1 VSTVSSMSM
10 TRALRS
16 NGKTPTRPIMLAI
29 AGDSAAGKTTI
40 TKGLVEALGP
50 ERITSICVDDYH
62 RYDRAQ
68 RKELNL
74 PFTPLHPECNYVEI
88 MEQHLQLLAM
98 GNPILKPV
106 YNHKNGT
113 LDRPVLVEPREFV
126 IIEGLLPLFSK
137 LSRACFH
144 ATVYL
149 DPPEPVRFQW
159 KVNRDTGKRGYQP
172 EEVKKD
178 LAKREVESAAFI
190 RPQRANAD
198 IVVRFGPIEGRDEL
212 PEGLAHAFKPA
223 PPLAEAATRLDD
235 FRDDCSKGFEESW
248 MAMEQWSAAAR
259 TPLSATLLLRPT
271 IAHPNLNRILTDDHR
286 EAMHLKL
293 ARDEF
298 DKPVDA
304 LHIHSYARRE
314 TTREVEEEIWKELG
328 ATEDIP
334 ESLGTIDQGVRSEPL
349 AITQLILLYH
359 LFQAREEQ

>member
-1 VSTVSSMSM
+1 MSLSNM
-10 TRALRS
+10 QKAWRNSS
-16 NGKTPTRPIMLAI
+16 NGKTATRPIMLAI

-40 TKGLVEALGP
+40 TKGLVQALGP

-74 PFTPLHPECNYVEI
+74 PFTPLHPDCNYVEI

-106 YNHKNGT
+106 YNHKTGG

-149 DPPEPVRFQW
+149 DPPEPVRFHW
-159 KVNRDTGKRGYQP
+159 KVKRDTAKRGYQP
-172 EEVKKD
+172 DEVKKD
-178 LAKREVESAAFI
+178 LAKREIESAAFI

-198 IVVRFGPIEGRDEL
+198 IVVRFSPIRGRDPL
-212 PEGLAHAFKPA
+212 PAGLEHTFEPA
-223 PPLAEAATRLDD
+223 PPMAEAAGDLDAY
-235 FRDDCSKGFEESW
+235 RDKVTQSFEDSFESMTKW
-248 MAMEQWSAAAR
+248 TEAATTA
-259 TPLSATLLLRPT
+259 LSATLILRPT
-271 IAHPNLNRILTDDHR
+271 IEHPNLNRILTDNHR

-293 ARDEF
+293 DRDEF

-314 TTREVEEEIWKELG
+314 TTKEVEEEIWKELG
-328 ATEDIP
+328 VNEEVPA
-334 ESLGTIDQGVRSEPL
+334 SLGTIDEGARSEPL

-359 LFQAREEQ
+359 LFQAREER

>member
-1 VSTVSSMSM
+1 MSNVSNVTMH
-10 TRALRS
+10 RGLRS
-16 NGKTPTRPIMLAI
+16 NGQGSQRPIMLAI

-62 RYDRAQ
+62 RYDRVE
-68 RKELNL
+68 RKEK
-74 PFTPLHPECNYVEI
+74 PFTPLHPECNYMDI

-106 YNHKNGT
+106 YNHSDGT

-126 IIEGLLPLFSK
+126 IIEGLLPLHTK
-137 LSRACFH
+137 LSRACFD

-159 KVNRDTGKRGYQP
+159 KVNRDTAKRGYEP

-212 PEGLAHAFKPA
+212 PEGLTHAFAPGPPKP
-223 PPLAEAATRLDD
+223 EAANDLEGY
-235 FRDDCSKGFEESW
+235 RDECSQAFEDHWE
-248 MAMEQWSAAAR
+248 AMEKWKAANQ

-271 IAHPNLNRILTDDHR
+271 IAHPSLSRILTDDHR

-304 LHIHSYARRE
+304 LHIHSYAERDV
-314 TTREVEEEIWKELG
+314 TREVEEEIWKEL
-328 ATEDIP
+328 EVDESVP
-334 ESLGTIDQGVRSEPL
+334 ESLGTIENGNRSEPL

-359 LFQAREEQ
+359 MFLAVKDR

>member
-1 VSTVSSMSM
+1 MSAINTM
-10 TRALRS
+10 HRGLRG
-16 NGKTPTRPIMLAI
+16 NGQTSTRPIMLAI

-62 RYDRAQ
+62 RYDRIE
-68 RKELNL
+68 RKEK
-74 PFTPLHPECNYVEI
+74 PFTPLHPECNYIEI

-106 YNHKNGT
+106 YNHKEGT

-126 IIEGLLPLFSK
+126 IIEGLLPLHSR
-137 LSRACFH
+137 LSRACFD

-159 KVNRDTGKRGYQP
+159 KVKRDTSKRGYKP

-198 IVVRFGPIEGRDEL
+198 IVVRFSPIEGRDEM
-212 PEGLAHAFKPA
+212 PEGLSHAFQPA
-223 PPLAEAATRLDD
+223 PPKVEAADD
-235 FRDDCSKGFEESW
+235 PDAYREDMAKGFEESW
-248 MAMEQWSAAAR
+248 AAMEEWEAANP

-271 IAHPNLNRILTDDHR
+271 ISHPSLNRILTDDHR

-293 ARDEF
+293 LRDEF

-314 TTREVEEEIWKELG
+314 TTKEVEEAIWKELG
-328 ATEDIP
+328 VNEAVP
-334 ESLGTIDQGVRSEPL
+334 ESLGTIEKGTRSEPL

-359 LFQAREEQ
+359 MFQAREER

>member
-1 VSTVSSMSM
+1 MSNVSNVTMH
-10 TRALRS
+10 RGLRS
-16 NGKTPTRPIMLAI
+16 NGQTTTRPIMLAI

-50 ERITSICVDDYH
+50 DRITSICVDDYH
-62 RYDRAQ
+62 RFDRAQ

-74 PFTPLHPECNYVEI
+74 PFTPLHPECNYMEI

-106 YNHKNGT
+106 YNHEDGT

-126 IIEGLLPLFSK
+126 IIEGLLPLHTK
-137 LSRACFH
+137 LSRACFD

-159 KVNRDTGKRGYQP
+159 KVNRDTAKRGYQP

-212 PEGLAHAFKPA
+212 PEGLGHTFQAS
-223 PPLAEAATRLDD
+223 PPKAEAANHLDD
-235 FRDDCSKGFEESW
+235 YRDECAKVFEENW
-248 MAMEQWSAAAR
+248 AAMEKWTAANQ

-271 IAHPNLNRILTDDHR
+271 IAHPSLSRILTDDHR

-304 LHIHSYARRE
+304 LHIHSYAERE
-314 TTREVEEEIWKELG
+314 VTREVEEEIWKEL
-328 ATEDIP
+328 EVDESVP
-334 ESLGTIDQGVRSEPL
+334 ESLGTIDQGNRSEPL

-359 LFQAREEQ
+359 MFLALKDR

>member
-1 VSTVSSMSM
+1 MSLM
-10 TRALRS
+10 SLGQRALRGGPK
-16 NGKTPTRPIMLAI
+16 NDRPIMLAI

-50 ERITSICVDDYH
+50 DRITSICVDDYH

-74 PFTPLHPECNYVEI
+74 SFTPLHPECNYVEI

-106 YNHKNGT
+106 YNHRTGT

-137 LSRACFH
+137 LSRACFD

-159 KVNRDTGKRGYQP
+159 KVKRDTSKRGYEP

-198 IVVRFGPIEGRDEL
+198 IVVRFGPIEGRDDMPDGLSQAFL
-212 PEGLAHAFKPA
+212 PSTPK
-223 PPLAEAATRLDD
+223 AEAANNLDAYREACAD
-235 FRDDCSKGFEESW
+235 RFEESW
-248 MAMEQWSAAAR
+248 EAMEKWTAADR

-271 IAHPNLNRILTDDHR
+271 IAHPNLNRILSDEHR

-298 DKPVDA
+298 EKPVDA

-314 TTREVEEEIWKELG
+314 ATKEVEEEIWKELG
-328 ATEDIP
+328 VDEAVP
-334 ESLGTIDQGVRSEPL
+334 ESLGRIDKGERSEPL

-359 LFQAREEQ
+359 LFNEQKER

>member
-1 VSTVSSMSM
+1 MSNISHRGLRNNGQSS
-10 TRALRS
+10 
-16 NGKTPTRPIMLAI
+16 TRPIMLAI

-62 RYDRAQ
+62 RYDRVE
-68 RKELNL
+68 RKKL
-74 PFTPLHPECNYVEI
+74 PFTPLHPECNYMDI

-106 YNHKNGT
+106 YNHKDGT

-126 IIEGLLPLFSK
+126 IIEGLLPLHTK
-137 LSRACFH
+137 LTRACFDC
-144 ATVYL
+144 TVYL

-159 KVNRDTGKRGYQP
+159 KVNRDTSKRGYVP

-198 IVVRFGPIEGRDEL
+198 IVVRFGPIEGRDQM
-212 PEGLAHAFKPA
+212 PEGLTQAFEPGT
-223 PPLAEAATRLDD
+223 PLAEAANDLEAYREKCVE
-235 FRDDCSKGFEESW
+235 RFEESW
-248 MAMEQWSAAAR
+248 EAMEKWKAANQ

-271 IAHPNLNRILTDDHR
+271 IAHPNLNRILTDEHR

-314 TTREVEEEIWKELG
+314 TTKEVEEEIWKELG
-328 ATEDIP
+328 VDEPVP
-334 ESLGTIDQGVRSEPL
+334 ESLGTIDKGERSEPL

-359 LFQAREEQ
+359 LFQEQKER

>member
-1 VSTVSSMSM
+1 MSLVNV
-10 TRALRS
+10 TQRGLRS
-16 NGKTPTRPIMLAI
+16 NGQSNNRPIMLAI

-40 TKGLVEALGP
+40 TQGLVEALGP

-62 RYDRAQ
+62 RYDRVE
-68 RKELNL
+68 RKQL
-74 PFTPLHPECNYVEI
+74 PFTPLHPECNYVDI

-106 YNHKNGT
+106 YNHKDGT

-126 IIEGLLPLFSK
+126 IIEGLLPLHSK
-137 LSRACFH
+137 LSRACFDC
-144 ATVYL
+144 TVYL

-159 KVNRDTGKRGYQP
+159 KVNRDTSKRGYKP

-198 IVVRFGPIEGRDEL
+198 IVVRFGPIEGRDEM
-212 PEGLAHAFKPA
+212 PDGLTHAFQPGT
-223 PPLAEAATRLDD
+223 PLAEAATDLEAY
-235 FRDDCSKGFEESW
+235 RDKCVERFEESW
-248 MAMEQWSAAAR
+248 EAMEKWKAANQ

-271 IAHPNLNRILTDDHR
+271 IAHPNLNRILTDEHR

-328 ATEDIP
+328 VDEPVP
-334 ESLGTIDQGVRSEPL
+334 ESLGTIDKGQRSEPL

-359 LFQAREEQ
+359 LFQEQKER